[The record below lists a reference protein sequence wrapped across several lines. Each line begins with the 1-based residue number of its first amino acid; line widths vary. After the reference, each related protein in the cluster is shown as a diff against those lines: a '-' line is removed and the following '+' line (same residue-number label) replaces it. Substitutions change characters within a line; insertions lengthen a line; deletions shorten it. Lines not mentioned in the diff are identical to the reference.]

1 MEGGDQVSKCSLL
14 TCSAACWLLACNWC
28 SIKSCCG
35 NEKTHNE
42 MKSFSI
48 HVSGAV
54 LGTEDSDMEQVDSG
68 SCPQGDGS
76 PSWETHIFGG
86 AAG

>member
-1 MEGGDQVSKCSLL
+1 
-14 TCSAACWLLACNWC
+14 
-28 SIKSCCG
+28 
-35 NEKTHNE
+35 
-42 MKSFSI
+42 MKSFSK